1 MDNQIIFNVFKNTII
16 EQNKLLLKIIAQKY
30 NKDYDELITKY
41 LIPENFLPVIEV
53 SKNNNK

>member
-1 MDNQIIFNVFKNTII
+1 MDNQIIFNIFKNTII

-30 NKDYDELITKY
+30 NMDYDELITKY

-53 SKNNNK
+53 SKNNN